1 MNYHKIFKDA
11 FSAVSMESSDES
23 FAKSVAERKSNMESK
38 KRISIKKPVIAICA
52 AAAALTLGTVGA
64 AAAGIINFNEIFGNT
79 IRTENA
85 ELGEALIGNAEN
97 VKWTVS
103 DENYVVNLKGVTGTN
118 ERVMAVVEIAR
129 ADGMSVEDYLKNKD
143 VLEGTILLSGS
154 KYLGLSNP
162 DVNLGKSV
170 YTYVNE
176 SGNIEISYQVYL
188 GKYDTCGIT
197 SLDGERVIYDG
208 IGFYPASIYDG
219 GVYLG
224 GDYNMI
230 GGNCGEPSEEIRQRL
245 EELSVLNLDWSM
257 EFDYV
262 PSETSAKTYTVTD
275 LSQPTYFEC
284 EVERWDDKDGD
295 GEYEADEGEIEVI
308 AENER
313 FEVMFDKITVNS
325 IGGTF
330 SAKVNL
336 GEYTATDLYVR
347 PLHTGVLDIRFIK
360 NDGTDYDVTV
370 IVTSGT
376 SASNFETGI
385 MKCDYD
391 FEYHHGGGQTAVDLS
406 EISAISINGTVYNL
420 E

>member
-1 MNYHKIFKDA
+1 MNYNKIFKDA
-11 FSAVSMESSDES
+11 FSAVVPQSDDES
-23 FAKSVAERKSNMESK
+23 FARSVAERKIRMEK
-38 KRISIKKPVIAICA
+38 KRKISIKKPIIAVCA
-52 AAAALTLGTVGA
+52 AVAAISLGVTGA
-64 AAAGIINFNEIFGNT
+64 AAAGLFNFNEIFGST
-79 IRTENA
+79 IRTDNA
-85 ELGEALIGNAEN
+85 ELGEALIGNVEN
-97 VKWTVS
+97 IKWTVS

-129 ADGMSVEDYLKNKD
+129 ADGTPVEDYLKNKD
-143 VLEGTILLSGS
+143 ILEETILLSGS
-154 KYLGLSNP
+154 KYMGLSNP

-170 YTYVNE
+170 HTHLNE
-176 SGNIEISYQVYL
+176 KGNIEISYQVYL
-188 GKYDTCGIT
+188 GRCDTCGIT
-197 SLDGERVIYDG
+197 SLNGERVIYDG
-208 IGFYPASIYDG
+208 IGFYPASMYDG
-219 GVYLG
+219 GVFLG

-230 GGNCGEPSEEIRQRL
+230 GGNYGEPSEEIRQRL

-284 EVERWDDKDGD
+284 NVEQWNDNDGD
-295 GEYEADEGEIEVI
+295 GELEADAGEIEI
-308 AENER
+308 LAENER

-336 GEYTATDLYVR
+336 GEYTDPSLYVR
-347 PLHTGVLDIRFIK
+347 PLHTGVLDIEFIK
-360 NDGTDYDVTV
+360 NDGTKSDVKV

-376 SASNFETGI
+376 STAPLETGV
-385 MKCDYD
+385 MECGYD
-391 FEYHHGGGQTAVDLS
+391 FEYHHGGGQTAIDLS
-406 EISAISINGTVYNL
+406 EIRAISINGVVYEL

>member
-11 FSAVSMESSDES
+11 FSAVSLQTSDES
-23 FAKSVAERKSNMESK
+23 FAKSVAERKNNMESK
-38 KRISIKKPVIAICA
+38 KRISIRKPVIAICA
-52 AAAALTLGTVGA
+52 AVAALTLGTVGA
-64 AAAGIINFNEIFGNT
+64 AAAGFINFNDIFGNT
-79 IRTENA
+79 IRTDDA

-103 DENYVVNLKGVTGTN
+103 DKDYVVNLKGVTGTN

-129 ADGMSVEDYLKNKD
+129 ADGTPVEDYFKNKD
-143 VLEGTILLSGS
+143 VLGETILLSGS
-154 KYLGLSNP
+154 KYMGLSNP
-162 DVNLGKSV
+162 DVNLGKSI

-176 SGNIEISYQVYL
+176 IGNIEISYQIYL
-188 GKYDTCGIT
+188 GTYDTCGIT
-197 SLDGERVIYDG
+197 ALDGERVIYDG
-208 IGFYPASIYDG
+208 IGFYPASILDG
-219 GVYLG
+219 GTYLG

-230 GGNCGEPSEEIRQRL
+230 GGNYGEPSEEIRQRL

-275 LSQPTYFEC
+275 LSQPSYFEC
-284 EVERWDDKDGD
+284 EVERFNDKDGD
-295 GEYEADEGEIEVI
+295 GELEADAGEIEVI

-313 FEVMFDKITVNS
+313 FEVMFDEITVNS
-325 IGGTF
+325 LGGTF

-336 GEYTATDLYVR
+336 GEYTASDLYVS
-347 PLHTGVLDIRFIK
+347 PLHTGVLDISFIK
-360 NDGTDYDVTV
+360 NDGTEYDVTV

-376 SASNFETGI
+376 SGNNFETGI
-385 MKCDYD
+385 MKCGYD

>member
-1 MNYHKIFKDA
+1 MDYNKIFKDA
-11 FSAVSMESSDES
+11 FSDVALQTDEDS
-23 FAKSVAERKSNMESK
+23 FVKSITERKIAMETK
-38 KRISIKKPVIAICA
+38 KIISFKKPLAAICVA
-52 AAAALTLGTVGA
+52 AATLTLGTVGA
-64 AAAGIINFNEIFGNT
+64 AAAGLINFNEIFGNI
-79 IRTENA
+79 IRTDND

-97 VKWTVS
+97 VEWTVS
-103 DENYVVNLKGVTGTN
+103 DDDYVVNLKGVTGTN

-129 ADGMSVEDYLKNKD
+129 ADGTPVKDYFKNKD
-143 VLEGTILLSGS
+143 ALEETILLSGS
-154 KYLGLSNP
+154 KYTGLSNP

-170 YTYVNE
+170 HTYVNE
-176 SGNIEISYQVYL
+176 SGNIEITYQVYL
-188 GKYDTCGIT
+188 GRYDTCGIT
-197 SLDGERVIYDG
+197 TLDGERIIYDG

-230 GGNCGEPSEEIRQRL
+230 GGNYGEPSEEIRQRL

-284 EVERWDDKDGD
+284 EVERWNDKDGD
-295 GEYEADEGEIEVI
+295 GEFEVDAGEIEI
-308 AENER
+308 LAENER
-313 FEVMFDKITVNS
+313 FEVMFDEITVNS

-336 GEYTATDLYVR
+336 GEYTAPELYVR

-360 NDGTDYDVTV
+360 NDGTQSDVAV

-376 SASNFETGI
+376 SAHNFETGI
-385 MKCDYD
+385 MDCGYD
-391 FEYHHGGGQTAVDLS
+391 FEYHHGGGQTPIDLS
-406 EISAISINGTVYNL
+406 EICAISINGTVYNL

>member
-1 MNYHKIFKDA
+1 
-11 FSAVSMESSDES
+11 
-23 FAKSVAERKSNMESK
+23 MESK

-79 IRTENA
+79 IRTDDA

-103 DENYVVNLKGVTGTN
+103 DDDYVVNLKGVTGTN

-129 ADGMSVEDYLKNKD
+129 ADGTPVDDYFKNKD
-143 VLEGTILLSGS
+143 ILEETILLSGT
-154 KYLGLSNP
+154 KYMGLSNP

-219 GVYLG
+219 VTYLG

-230 GGNCGEPSEEIRQRL
+230 GGNPGEPSEEIRQRL
-245 EELSVLNLDWSM
+245 EQLSVLNLDWSM

-262 PSETSAKTYTVTD
+262 PSETSAKTYTVAD

-336 GEYTATDLYVR
+336 GEYTAPDLYVR
-347 PLHTGVLDIRFIK
+347 PLHTDVLDIRFIK

-370 IVTSGT
+370 IVSSGT

-385 MKCDYD
+385 MKCGYD
-391 FEYHHGGGQTAVDLS
+391 FEYHHGGGQTAIDLS

>member
-11 FSAVSMESSDES
+11 FSAVSLQTSDES
-23 FAKSVAERKSNMESK
+23 FAKSVAERKNNMESK
-38 KRISIKKPVIAICA
+38 KRISIRKPVIAICA

-64 AAAGIINFNEIFGNT
+64 AAAGLINFNDIFGNI
-79 IRTENA
+79 IRTDNA

-103 DENYVVNLKGVTGTN
+103 DEDYVVNLKGVTGTN

-129 ADGMSVEDYLKNKD
+129 ADGTPVEDYLKNKD
-143 VLEGTILLSGS
+143 VLEETILLSGS
-154 KYLGLSNP
+154 KYMGLSNP

-170 YTYVNE
+170 HTYVNE

-188 GKYDTCGIT
+188 GKCDTCGIT

-219 GVYLG
+219 GTYLG

-230 GGNCGEPSEEIRQRL
+230 GGNYGEPSEEIRQRL
-245 EELSVLNLDWSM
+245 EELSVLNLDWSL

-262 PSETSAKTYTVTD
+262 PSETSAKTYIVTD
-275 LSQPTYFEC
+275 LSQPSYFQC
-284 EVERWDDKDGD
+284 EVERWSDNDGD
-295 GEYEADEGEIEVI
+295 GELEADAGEIEII
-308 AENER
+308 AENES
-313 FEVMFDKITVNS
+313 FEVMFDEITVNS

-330 SAKVNL
+330 SAKVSL
-336 GEYTATDLYVR
+336 GEYTSPDLYVR

-360 NDGTDYDVTV
+360 NDGTQSDVMV

-376 SASNFETGI
+376 SGHNFETGI
-385 MKCDYD
+385 MECGYD

>member
-11 FSAVSMESSDES
+11 FSAVSLESSDES
-23 FAKSVAERKSNMESK
+23 FAKSVAERKNNMENRK
-38 KRISIKKPVIAICA
+38 KISIKKPVIAICA

-79 IRTENA
+79 IRTDNA

-103 DENYVVNLKGVTGTN
+103 DDDYVVNLKGVTGTN

-129 ADGMSVEDYLKNKD
+129 ADGTPVEDYLKNKD
-143 VLEGTILLSGS
+143 ILEETILLSGS
-154 KYLGLSNP
+154 KYMGLSNP
-162 DVNLGKSV
+162 DVNLGKSIF
-170 YTYVNE
+170 TYVNE
-176 SGNIEISYQVYL
+176 VGNIEINYQVYL
-188 GKYDTCGIT
+188 GTNDTCGIT
-197 SLDGERVIYDG
+197 SLDGERVILEG
-208 IGFYPASIYDG
+208 IGFYPASTFYGAVSIG
-219 GVYLG
+219 G
-224 GDYNMI
+224 YNML
-230 GGNCGEPSEEIRQRL
+230 GDNVGEPSEEIRQKL

-262 PSETSAKTYTVTD
+262 PSETSARTYTVTD
-275 LSQPTYFEC
+275 LSQTSYFEC
-284 EVERWDDKDGD
+284 EVEQWNDKDGD
-295 GEYEADEGEIEVI
+295 GELEADAGEIEII

-336 GEYTATDLYVR
+336 GEYKAPDLFVR

-385 MKCDYD
+385 MGCAYD